1 MGCLSVVLL
10 NTIIQ
15 DVSSPGQAYVVAPVA
30 GTVTT
35 VYSILGGA
43 ITNGNATLTVKDGDG
58 NEMGDITI
66 GHSSSDAGDKDSLTP
81 TANNVVAAGEV
92 IEIETD
98 GGSTDAQQV
107 DITVVLIAA

>member
-1 MGCLSVVLL
+1 MGCLSEILL
-10 NTIIQ
+10 NAVIQ
-15 DVSSPGQAYVVAPVA
+15 DVSSSGQVYVVAPVA

-35 VYSILGGA
+35 VYSVLGGA
-43 ITNGNATLTVKDGDG
+43 ITLGDATLTVKDGDG

-66 GHSSSDAGDKDSLTP
+66 ANSSSAAGDKDSLTP
-81 TANNVVAAGEV
+81 TANNVVAAAEV

-107 DITVVLIAA
+107 DVTVVLTAA